1 MVRLWKTDPTLSPP
15 SPPKG
20 YGKGEYV
27 LPVHYTKPLELA
39 HPHERDKHIVFHEK
53 PHVYVVRDAPF
64 EVSVTG
70 IVSPFCEEFDEEE
83 AIRKMKVSRREVWPK
98 IKYAVGGRKW
108 EEGGE
113 EEKVCSNN
121 FLCVD
126 SSGKTIGKG
135 STPSE
140 AKGMADK
147 KRKRGEKEE
156 EGGEDQYTLYSY
168 ERAMTDEEILD
179 EWDRNREEAANRGT
193 DAHYQ
198 LELWM
203 NSLPCREEASEVRNG
218 ISFVFDQLA
227 PIGFKPYRTEW
238 EIFSDEEQ
246 VAGSIDLV
254 GTAPDPAF
262 KDALLSALPSSAP
275 DSLKTSILSLSG
287 YELRDA
293 CGEWMD
299 YSIGERTSTTETVI
313 GKAIRLIEE
322 GWVDADRIERVNDLC
337 GMKLV
342 VVDWKRASSHEVHT
356 QYDKRMKSPLHHL
369 DDTSISKYAIQLS
382 IYTYILEK
390 RMGYSVL
397 CLCLAGVHPDHPF
410 HTWVPYLHREVDFL
424 MTARQKRI
432 RAKEC
437 VRSKATTLTGH
448 QLLHRCPI
456 SKDIAWNPVREEGG
470 GDTVYDKPYACLEF
484 PDKTFVQDKAS
495 LLQVEEALSSSS
507 SLDPLPTRIEGSL
520 PWKTIMPPL
529 GHRDWIHKDVFREL

>member
-1 MVRLWKTDPTLSPP
+1 MWKTDPTLPPP
-15 SPPKG
+15 SPPPG

-27 LPVHYTKPLELA
+27 LPIHETKPLEVA
-39 HPHERDKHIVFHEK
+39 HPHERDKQIVFHEK
-53 PHVYVVRDAPF
+53 PHVYVVRDTPC

-98 IKYAVGGRKW
+98 LKYAVGAKC
-108 EEGGE
+108 EEGE
-113 EEKVCSNN
+113 EAQSTSCN

-126 SSGKTIGKG
+126 SSGKTLGKG

-140 AKGMADK
+140 AKGMASK
-147 KRKRGEKEE
+147 KRKRGEEE
-156 EGGEDQYTLYSY
+156 EECTLYSY
-168 ERAMTDEEILD
+168 ERPMTDQEILD

-193 DAHYQ
+193 EAHYQ

-203 NSLPCREEASEVRNG
+203 NSLPCREDAVEVKNG
-218 ISFVFDQLA
+218 LSFIMDQLA

-262 KDALLSALPSSAP
+262 KEALLSALPSSAP
-275 DSLKTSILSLSG
+275 DSLKRSILSLSG
-287 YELRDA
+287 YDLRDA

-299 YSIGERTSTTETVI
+299 YSLGERTTTSSSETGVI
-313 GKAIRLIEE
+313 GEAIRLIEE
-322 GWVDADRIERVNDLC
+322 GWIDADRIERVNDLC

-342 VVDWKRASSHEVHT
+342 VVDWKRAKSHEIHT
-356 QYDKRMKSPLHHL
+356 QYDKKMRNPLQHL

-410 HTWVPYLHREVDFL
+410 HTWVPYLRREVDFL

-432 RAKEC
+432 QAKEC
-437 VRSKATTLTGH
+437 VRSKAMH
-448 QLLHRCPI
+448 HHLLHRCPI

-470 GDTVYDKPYACLEF
+470 GETVYDKTYACLEF
-484 PDKTFVQDKAS
+484 PNKTFVQDKAS
-495 LLQVEEALSSSS
+495 LLQVEDALSSSQ
-507 SLDPLPTRIEGSL
+507 DPPPSRIEGSL